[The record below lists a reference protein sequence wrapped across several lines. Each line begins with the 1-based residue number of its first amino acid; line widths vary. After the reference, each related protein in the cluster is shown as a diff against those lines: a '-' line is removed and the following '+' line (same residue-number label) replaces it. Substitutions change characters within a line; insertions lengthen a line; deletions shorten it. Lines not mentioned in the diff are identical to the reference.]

1 MTTYESEIKTINKS
15 DEEVFL
21 KLSDLSNINMIAE
34 DETLTGKIK
43 DLQYDTD
50 SCSFAL
56 EGFGRVGVRIV
67 EREPNKTIKLE
78 VENLPVPINVWIQLK
93 PSADA
98 ETRMKLTLKAELP
111 AMIKMM
117 LNSKLK
123 DGVNAIADF
132 LTLALNK
139 N

>member
-21 KLSDLSNINMIAE
+21 KLSDLSNLNMIAE

>member
-93 PSADA
+93 STADA